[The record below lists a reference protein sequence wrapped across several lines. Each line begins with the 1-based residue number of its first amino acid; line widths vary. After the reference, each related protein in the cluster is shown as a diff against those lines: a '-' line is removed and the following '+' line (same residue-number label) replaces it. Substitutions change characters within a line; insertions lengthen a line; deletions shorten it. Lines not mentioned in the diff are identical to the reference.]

1 MEKAVLSIDARSM
14 LDVRKRTIPSGE
26 SISQYFG
33 KYESPI
39 QLLLSFKRLHWV
51 AFFICILVKI
61 VFQGISEVASK
72 VQHMWK

>member
-1 MEKAVLSIDARSM
+1 MQSIDARSM
-14 LDVRKRTIPSGE
+14 LDVRKRTIPFGE

-39 QLLLSFKRLHWV
+39 QLLLRFKRLHWV

-72 VQHMWK
+72 VQHM

>member
-14 LDVRKRTIPSGE
+14 HDIIKRIIPSGK

-33 KYESPI
+33 KYDSPI

-51 AFFICILVKI
+51 AFFICIHVKI
-61 VFQGISEVASK
+61 IFQGISEVASK
-72 VQHMWK
+72 VQHT